1 MLKPFE
7 AVSGQLL
14 KDVCLNTYGTLD
26 QLVKLAQDNNI
37 EDLHYKCK
45 TGDVFIFDTDLVQNL
60 AVYRD
65 IELNETKYLTTEIPD
80 PVPFSL
86 NYPL

>member
-1 MLKPFE
+1 MLKEFE

-26 QLVKLAQDNNI
+26 QLVKLAKDNNI
-37 EDLHYKCK
+37 DDLQYKCK
-45 TGDVFIFDTDLVQNL
+45 TGDVFTFDTDLVQNL

-80 PVPFSL
+80 PVDFNL
-86 NYPL
+86 NYTL